1 MPDNCQTCFKTKMG
15 RGLTVAHL
23 CSAVLFSICEKT
35 KSCCCMTQK
44 WGERH
49 SFTLSGCV
57 RVLQSMHQSRKHFTR
72 LQSLIFH
79 RQNHKYTTACTGST
93 SSYVS
98 LKKLKLIGTHAREKY
113 FKRHGIWQEIVNV
126 PYFFSKDTNYKVL
139 FLLLQGP
146 MQGPCHRLSGLWI
159 MTDHRWCLPI
169 PLLICAV
176 LPRIISLSD
185 VWAISHASRMYRR
198 NKKYWQK
205 HAVLK
210 DSVLGFIFKEY
221 LQLLFLVSRWTEKR
235 AV

>member
-1 MPDNCQTCFKTKMG
+1 MIFQPSNDLHQDAPKNRHTPVINKVWHMPDNCQTCFQTKMG

-113 FKRHGIWQEIVNV
+113 FKRHGIWQEIVNI
-126 PYFFSKDTNYKVL
+126 PYFFLRIQITRIYFCSYKDQCK
-139 FLLLQGP
+139 GP
-146 MQGPCHRLSGLWI
+146 F
-159 MTDHRWCLPI
+159 
-169 PLLICAV
+169 
-176 LPRIISLSD
+176 IIF
-185 VWAISHASRMYRR
+185 
-198 NKKYWQK
+198 
-205 HAVLK
+205 
-210 DSVLGFIFKEY
+210 LGFG
-221 LQLLFLVSRWTEKR
+221 
-235 AV
+235 